1 MEAFQ
6 TTPAKRGL
14 FIGLG
19 VMLLQQFSGCNA
31 VIFYATFIFK
41 VKYTHKTCL
50 NIKFI
55 NLLIVYRKPAAQ
67 WNQIR
72 PQSSLELC
80 R

>member
-41 VKYTHKTCL
+41 VKYLLGVILIYNNRKT
-50 NIKFI
+50 F
-55 NLLIVYRKPAAQ
+55 
-67 WNQIR
+67 
-72 PQSSLELC
+72 SSLKL
-80 R
+80 RG

>member
-1 MEAFQ
+1 LSQTERERVPIMEAFQ

-41 VKYTHKTCL
+41 VRHQRGYCCVKARTESF
-50 NIKFI
+50 IK
-55 NLLIVYRKPAAQ
+55 LPVIV
-67 WNQIR
+67 I
-72 PQSSLELC
+72 
-80 R
+80 